1 MKNIIWDKESYQ
13 EFLKYLYNL
22 QDLKYRDFHSSLG
35 INKEYLIGVR
45 TPILKKIAMDISN
58 GDYNDFIKLNR
69 HETYE
74 EIIIHGLIIGY
85 LKVDFNIVVELLEDY
100 IPYIDNW
107 ALCDLVCSNLHIW
120 NKNTKTGLTFVKKAL
135 KSENQWFKRVGIVLL
150 LDYYIND
157 DYIDYILNTFETY
170 NSDEYYVIMAIA
182 WLLSICYIKYPDKT
196 SVLLK
201 KKVLKKEIQN
211 KTIQKIRESNRVGK
225 DIKQRILKWRI

>member
-1 MKNIIWDKESYQ
+1 M
-13 EFLKYLYNL
+13 KYLYNL

-170 NSDEYYVIMAIA
+170 NSYEYYVIMAIA